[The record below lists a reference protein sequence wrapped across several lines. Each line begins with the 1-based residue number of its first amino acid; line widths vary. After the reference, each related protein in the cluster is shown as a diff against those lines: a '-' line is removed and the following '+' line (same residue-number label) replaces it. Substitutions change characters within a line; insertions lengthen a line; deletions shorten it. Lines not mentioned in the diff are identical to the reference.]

1 MIFKKHKKQEVINK
15 DLHHIAFIMDG
26 NGRWATA
33 KHLPRTAGHV
43 AGAKAF
49 RRVVEYCGDIGISYV
64 TVYAFSTENWS
75 RPQDEVDR
83 IMKLL
88 DEYID
93 EASNVVEKYD
103 LRVIFVGDR
112 EPLSEDIKSKMAALE
127 KKSEIYHRVL
137 NIALNY
143 GSRSELVHAVN
154 ELIAEGKSEITE
166 DDINAHLY
174 TKLSPPPDLIV
185 RTAGELRLSNF
196 LLWQA
201 AYAEFYF
208 TDTLWPDM
216 TERDIDKAV
225 EEFHKRK
232 RKYGGLG

>member
-1 MIFKKHKKQEVINK
+1 MLFKKNKKQKITN
-15 DLHHIAFIMDG
+15 DHLHHIAFIMDG

-33 KHLPRTAGHV
+33 KGLPRTAGHA
-43 AGAKAF
+43 AGAKTF
-49 RRVVEYCGDIGISYV
+49 RRIIEYCGDIGIEYI

-75 RPQDEVDR
+75 RPKDEVNK

-93 EASNVVEKYD
+93 EAGNVVDKYD
-103 LRVIFVGDR
+103 LRVIFVGDKSA
-112 EPLSEDIKSKMAALE
+112 LTEDLRNKMTALE
-127 KKSEIYHRVL
+127 KKSEVYHKVL

-143 GSRSELVHAVN
+143 GSRAEIVHAVN
-154 ELIAEGKSEITE
+154 ELIAEGRTEITE
-166 DDINAHLY
+166 DDISAHLY

-201 AYAEFYF
+201 AYSEFYF

-225 EEFHKRK
+225 EEFNKRK

>member
-1 MIFKKHKKQEVINK
+1 MFFKKHKKQEVTNN
-15 DLHHIAFIMDG
+15 DLRHIAFIMDG
-26 NGRWATA
+26 NGRWATS
-33 KHLPRTAGHV
+33 KNLPRTAGHA

-75 RPQDEVDR
+75 RPKEEVDR

-112 EPLSEDIKSKMAALE
+112 SPLSENLKNKMTALE
-127 KKSEIYHRVL
+127 KKSEIYRKVL

-143 GSRSELVHAVN
+143 GSRAEIVHAVN

-166 DDINAHLY
+166 EDINAHLY

-216 TERDIDKAV
+216 TEKDIDRAV

>member
-112 EPLSEDIKSKMAALE
+112 APLSEDIKIKMAALE

-143 GSRSELVHAVN
+143 GSRSEIVHAVN